1 MRNHAGW
8 GEREHALGAGER
20 DSLASLLEMAL
31 GAHGAYQEAVPL
43 SGVRMPP
50 SRLGQLP
57 PPLAAITLADTASRA
72 LHSYG
77 RSFPELVR
85 ARAGDFPD
93 AVDGVL
99 FPESEGDVIEV
110 LDFARRSGAVV
121 VPYGG
126 GSSVVGGI
134 GPVPRSEYP
143 LVLALDTARLA
154 GVADVDLHNQTAR
167 LGAGLLGPAL
177 EDALRP
183 HGLTLRHFP
192 QSFEFSTL
200 GGWIATRSGGHFAVG
215 TTHIEDFV
223 ASVTLVAPSGV
234 LRTRPLPASGA
245 GPALERLLAGSEGA
259 FGVITEATMKLA
271 PRPRYRGSASVV
283 FASLT
288 EALGGLAAL
297 VRSRLNPSN
306 CRVLDENE
314 SLRSGLGA
322 QVRMLLAFESP
333 NVPVEG
339 LLALGLALLADHGG
353 RREEEEEAAGVR
365 SLAGERWRS
374 SFIRAPYFADA
385 IIGMGLVVET
395 FETAVGYTGF
405 ERLDQ
410 EVRSSIARVV
420 ARRDARAMVSC
431 RVTHAYSDGLAP
443 YYTVIATPGSAP
455 PVSFWRE
462 LKEAVTRA
470 FVDGGGAVTHHHG
483 VGRYHRAAF
492 EETIGEQGKEALGA
506 LRRHFDPEAIMNPGV
521 LLG

>member
-8 GEREHALGAGER
+8 GEIEHALGDVER
-20 DSLASLLEMAL
+20 ESLAALLKIAL
-31 GAHGAYQEAVPL
+31 GARLTYREASSL
-43 SGVRMPP
+43 SAARMPP
-50 SRLGQLP
+50 SRLGHLP
-57 PPLAAITLADTASRA
+57 TPLSAIAADDPLSRA

-85 ARAGDFPD
+85 ARTGDFSD
-93 AVDGVL
+93 AVDCVL
-99 FPESEGDVIEV
+99 FPGSDAEVAEV
-110 LDFARRSGAVV
+110 LDFAARSGAAV

-134 GPVPRSEYP
+134 GPVPRHEYQ
-143 LVLALDTARLA
+143 LVLALDTARLS
-154 GVADVDLHNQTAR
+154 GVEDLDVLSQTAR

-192 QSFEFSTL
+192 QSFEFSSL
-200 GGWIATRSGGHFAVG
+200 GGWIATRSGGHYAVG

-223 ASVTLVAPSGV
+223 AAVTSVSPSGV
-234 LRTRPLPASGA
+234 LKTHPLPASGA
-245 GPALERLLAGSEGA
+245 GPSLERLFAGSEGA

-271 PRPRYRGSASVV
+271 PRPEYRASASVV
-283 FASLT
+283 FSTL
-288 EALGGLAAL
+288 EAALAGLAAL

-314 SLRSGLGA
+314 SLRSGMA
-322 QVRMLLAFESP
+322 PKVRLLLAFESP
-333 NVPVEG
+333 NVSVDG
-339 LLALGLALLADHGG
+339 LMALGLALLAEHGG
-353 RREEEEEAAGVR
+353 IREDDTGGGGR

-395 FETAVGYTGF
+395 FETAVSYAGF
-405 ERLDQ
+405 GTLDR
-410 EVRSSIARVV
+410 EVRAAIARVLA
-420 ARRDARAMVSC
+420 ARGARAMVSC

-443 YYTVIATPGSAP
+443 YYTVIATPGTVS
-455 PVSFWRE
+455 PVAFWTE
-462 LKEAVTRA
+462 LKEAVTQS
-470 FVDGGGAVTHHHG
+470 FVESGGAVTHHHG

-492 EETIGEQGKEALGA
+492 EESIGERGRAALWV
-506 LRRHFDPEAIMNPGV
+506 LRRHFDPQGVMNPGV

>member
-99 FPESEGDVIEV
+99 FPESEADVIEV

-183 HGLTLRHFP
+183 HR
-192 QSFEFSTL
+192 
-200 GGWIATRSGGHFAVG
+200 
-215 TTHIEDFV
+215 
-223 ASVTLVAPSGV
+223 
-234 LRTRPLPASGA
+234 
-245 GPALERLLAGSEGA
+245 
-259 FGVITEATMKLA
+259 
-271 PRPRYRGSASVV
+271 
-283 FASLT
+283 
-288 EALGGLAAL
+288 
-297 VRSRLNPSN
+297 
-306 CRVLDENE
+306 
-314 SLRSGLGA
+314 
-322 QVRMLLAFESP
+322 
-333 NVPVEG
+333 
-339 LLALGLALLADHGG
+339 
-353 RREEEEEAAGVR
+353 
-365 SLAGERWRS
+365 
-374 SFIRAPYFADA
+374 
-385 IIGMGLVVET
+385 
-395 FETAVGYTGF
+395 
-405 ERLDQ
+405 
-410 EVRSSIARVV
+410 
-420 ARRDARAMVSC
+420 
-431 RVTHAYSDGLAP
+431 
-443 YYTVIATPGSAP
+443 
-455 PVSFWRE
+455 
-462 LKEAVTRA
+462 
-470 FVDGGGAVTHHHG
+470 
-483 VGRYHRAAF
+483 
-492 EETIGEQGKEALGA
+492 
-506 LRRHFDPEAIMNPGV
+506 
-521 LLG
+521 

>member
-8 GEREHALGAGER
+8 GEREHALRAGER
-20 DSLASLLEMAL
+20 ESLASLLEMAL
-31 GAHGAYQEAVPL
+31 GARATYQEAVPL
-43 SGVRMPP
+43 SGVHMPP
-50 SRLGQLP
+50 SRLGHLP
-57 PPLAAITLADTASRA
+57 PPLAAITVADTASRA

-85 ARAGDFPD
+85 ARAGDFSD
-93 AVDGVL
+93 AVDGAL
-99 FPESEGDVIEV
+99 FPESEADVVEV
-110 LDFARRSGAVV
+110 LDFARRSGAAV

-192 QSFEFSTL
+192 QSFEFSSL

-223 ASVTLVAPSGV
+223 ASLTMVAPSGV

-245 GPALERLLAGSEGA
+245 GPALERLLAGSEGT

-271 PRPRYRGSASVV
+271 PRPRYRASASVV
-283 FASLT
+283 FASLA
-288 EALGGLAAL
+288 EALDGLAAV

-314 SLRSGLGA
+314 SLRTGLGA

-333 NVPVEG
+333 NVPVEAPLAQG
-339 LLALGLALLADHGG
+339 LSLLADHGG
-353 RREEEEEAAGVR
+353 RREEEAAGER

-395 FETAVGYTGF
+395 FESAVGYTGF

-410 EVRSSIARVV
+410 EVRASIARVV
-420 ARRDARAMVSC
+420 ARRAARAMVSC

-443 YYTVIATPGSAP
+443 YYTVIATPGSATP
-455 PVSFWRE
+455 LSFWRE
-462 LKEAVTRA
+462 LKEAATRA

-492 EETIGEQGKEALGA
+492 EETIGQQGREALGA
-506 LRRHFDPEAIMNPGV
+506 LRRHFDPGAIMNPGV